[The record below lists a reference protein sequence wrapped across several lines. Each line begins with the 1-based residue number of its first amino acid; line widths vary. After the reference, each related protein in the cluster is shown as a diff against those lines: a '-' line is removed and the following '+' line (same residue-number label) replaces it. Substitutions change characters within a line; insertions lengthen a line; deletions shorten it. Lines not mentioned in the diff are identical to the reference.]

1 MGTHPI
7 FESDFD
13 CLTARMEV
21 VKEDLN
27 SIDKWVTGLVDL
39 IPTQVYIS
47 KDMRPEKTDDEKKL
61 TQGEKRKRRLDPD
74 QCLTTSK
81 LAFMTMNG
89 DDSKTVAGGGGG
101 GGGETAIINP
111 SDLKAKFDAKMQQ
124 FAEARNLKPKTEEDQ
139 EQLRAKRKEKTEKK
153 QKQRKMAKKVENG
166 IKSPQREMRDTDTG
180 KVIFNKFDLVQDP
193 LEKKQSLKKKV
204 PLKVRAKFVEQKEKR
219 LADMESENPEKAEA
233 QREKKRW
240 QNAEMRLKG
249 EKVLDDARQI
259 NNALKRAEKKKAAS
273 KRKWTERTEKLQEEM
288 KQKQD
293 KRTENL
299 KTRSLSRQGKKG
311 GQQGKMKKKG
321 KPGF

>member
-101 GGGETAIINP
+101 GGGETAIMNP

-139 EQLRAKRKEKTEKK
+139 EQLRAKRKEKNGKE
-153 QKQRKMAKKVENG
+153 AKATENG
-166 IKSPQREMRDTDTG
+166 EKGRERDQ
-180 KVIFNKFDLVQDP
+180 V
-193 LEKKQSLKKKV
+193 
-204 PLKVRAKFVEQKEKR
+204 A
-219 LADMESENPEKAEA
+219 
-233 QREKKRW
+233 
-240 QNAEMRLKG
+240 
-249 EKVLDDARQI
+249 
-259 NNALKRAEKKKAAS
+259 
-273 KRKWTERTEKLQEEM
+273 
-288 KQKQD
+288 
-293 KRTENL
+293 
-299 KTRSLSRQGKKG
+299 
-311 GQQGKMKKKG
+311 
-321 KPGF
+321 